1 MKSFRSVFSGL
12 IAAVL
17 LTGMAVAQHSVSP
30 VPDCGRA
37 QYEDDTLII
46 VNPCSI
52 TVSVTYTSFGDVSG
66 GTVIASGQSARTAYS
81 REAVNRVGGVRVYTC
96 PGNGTP
102 VQPDS
107 SPIIGHYMG
116 LEYGCHGPDQDENGR
131 NQLKNTLQSQPS
143 VQQQVQQSLPAPT
156 PILIT
161 PSASDF
167 VVQQPDSMQQVSDDD
182 DESSATDQ
190 ENQALLQQYQQNLQ
204 NMINTMQNRSVPKV
218 APPPVRPCSGCDPY
232 PWK

>member
-1 MKSFRSVFSGL
+1 MKSFCAVFSSL

-30 VPDCGRA
+30 VPGCGRA
-37 QYEDDTLII
+37 QYEDGTLII
-46 VNPCSI
+46 VNPCGM

-66 GTVIASGQSARTAYS
+66 GTVIGPGQTHRTAWS
-81 REAVNRVGGVRVYTC
+81 GEAVARAGGVSVYTC

-102 VQPDS
+102 VEPDGT
-107 SPIIGHYMG
+107 PIVNRYTGRPYA
-116 LEYGCHGPDQDENGR
+116 CHGSEQDEN
-131 NQLKNTLQSQPS
+131 T
-143 VQQQVQQSLPAPT
+143 QQVQQSLPAPT
-156 PILIT
+156 PIVIT

-167 VVQQPDSMQQVSDDD
+167 VVQQPDSTQQVSEDDD

-190 ENQALLQQYQQNLQ
+190 ENQAMLQQYQQNLQ

-218 APPPVRPCSGCDPY
+218 APPVQGRPCSGCDPY